1 MARAPQVRKTPSTK
15 RFPDQRKQP
24 PSGELQV
31 HAPALDPDRI
41 ALQRGGHRLAQ
52 RLAVAHIELALMQ
65 RTLDLVAVKEAVAQP
80 GPAVRADVVGGV
92 ERVPDG
98 MDSDV
103 PVASIPAPVSIDALR
118 HPKRQA
124 LSGLAKDTGSAALV
138 AAQQALLDPHSPTTA
153 SRHLWSH
160 GSHTHKNGAKTLG
173 SAAEPAAGKPPLST
187 LENLAFKQH
196 ATEPAAGKT
205 RHADTGSTYESDT
218 AHSHS
223 QAQAGAWARSVET
236 AGAEALGHKGLGLGA
251 AGFGEVGVGARGQ
264 TRFVKQGHL
273 GEAAVLGG
281 AELSASAQGSGK
293 VSANR
298 HGVNVQ
304 AGGQARA
311 GLEAES
317 GVALHTREADLHLA
331 GLHVDVTPNA
341 EARGRTSLGAEGG
354 GSVFAG
360 VSVPTAQE
368 RAAGTRFK
376 AEGDT
381 SVGIGG
387 NKIGLTGGL
396 WAGAGA
402 EAKANGSIT
411 KVNGHTTARIELQAG
426 AALGLGGSLGITAQV
441 DVQPVVDAARK
452 VVKLGEAVAHRLG

>member
-1 MARAPQVRKTPSTK
+1 M
-15 RFPDQRKQP
+15 
-24 PSGELQV
+24 
-31 HAPALDPDRI
+31 
-41 ALQRGGHRLAQ
+41 
-52 RLAVAHIELALMQ
+52 
-65 RTLDLVAVKEAVAQP
+65 
-80 GPAVRADVVGGV
+80 
-92 ERVPDG
+92 
-98 MDSDV
+98 
-103 PVASIPAPVSIDALR
+103 
-118 HPKRQA
+118 
-124 LSGLAKDTGSAALV
+124 
-138 AAQQALLDPHSPTTA
+138 
-153 SRHLWSH
+153 
-160 GSHTHKNGAKTLG
+160 LG
-173 SAAEPAAGKPPLST
+173 S
-187 LENLAFKQH
+187 
-196 ATEPAAGKT
+196 
-205 RHADTGSTYESDT
+205 
-218 AHSHS
+218 
-223 QAQAGAWARSVET
+223 
-236 AGAEALGHKGLGLGA
+236 
-251 AGFGEVGVGARGQ
+251 
-264 TRFVKQGHL
+264 
-273 GEAAVLGG
+273 

-317 GVALHTREADLHLA
+317 GVALRTREADLHLA
-331 GLHVDVTPNA
+331 GIHMDVTPNA
-341 EARGRTSLGAEGG
+341 EAKGRTSLGAEGG

-368 RAAGTRFK
+368 RAAGTRFKAGIEASGSAFAGAK

-402 EAKANGSIT
+402 EAKANGSVT

-441 DVQPVVDAARK
+441 DVQPIVDAARK